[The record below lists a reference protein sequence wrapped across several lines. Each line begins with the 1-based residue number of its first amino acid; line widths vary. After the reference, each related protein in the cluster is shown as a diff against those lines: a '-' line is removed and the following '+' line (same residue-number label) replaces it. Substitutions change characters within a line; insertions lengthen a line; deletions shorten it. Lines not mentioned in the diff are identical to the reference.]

1 MARSLCENRNGF
13 DPRERSVEEE
23 FQAAQWG
30 ALLAR
35 DRAVGRYP
43 GVWDTVVGPTKMEGL
58 DELCARFS
66 NGVPTGRELRSTR
79 SRVRSVNTPVAQAVF
94 TAQRE
99 A

>member
-1 MARSLCENRNGF
+1 MARSICEVRNGF
-13 DPRERSVEEE
+13 DPSERSVEEE
-23 FQAAQWG
+23 FQAEQWRR
-30 ALLAR
+30 LLAR
-35 DRAVGRYP
+35 DRAVGKYP
-43 GVWDTVVGPTKMEGL
+43 GIRDVVVGPTRMEGL

-94 TAQRE
+94 TAQRG